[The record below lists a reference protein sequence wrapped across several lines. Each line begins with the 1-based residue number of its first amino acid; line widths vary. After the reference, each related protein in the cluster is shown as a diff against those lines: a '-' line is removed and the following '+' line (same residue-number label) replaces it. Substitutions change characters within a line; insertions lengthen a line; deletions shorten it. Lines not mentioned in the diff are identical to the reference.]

1 MKKIANDLLY
11 RFEAEV
17 FQNDGFYS
25 RNVNLVLSFDDYIR
39 ALSDEDV
46 AEFLG
51 NGDDVAEFRDMI
63 NCGVDAWLDGC
74 AVKTLCL
81 W

>member
-1 MKKIANDLLY
+1 MKKIANDLLC

-39 ALSDEDV
+39 ALSDEEG

-51 NGDDVAEFRDMI
+51 NGEDVAEFRDMI
-63 NCGVDAWLDGC
+63 NGGIDAWLDGC

-81 W
+81 R